1 MADELIAGLLWTAVA
16 VGLAL
21 FVPPLRSLLGWALG
35 QVWNGLLA
43 AGHLVLTLLQ
53 SALRNVI
60 TAHLLI
66 LKNLG
71 PRNSVLPSV
80 RPKSVKRL
88 D

>member
-1 MADELIAGLLWTAVA
+1 MLAVLLWSAVGL
-16 VGLAL
+16 GLAL
-21 FVPPLRSLLGWALG
+21 FVPPLRAMLGWGVG
-35 QVWNGLLA
+35 QLWNGLLA
-43 AGHLVLTLLQ
+43 AGHLILTLVQ

-60 TAHLLI
+60 TAHLVI